1 MEDQQPASGDL
12 TEAGTVDGAGGDT
25 PVVAAASE
33 DAAEDAAGA
42 TTEATAPESATAG
55 EAAGGAD
62 PSEATTPDEAAPVD
76 ATTGAGDDRSPGD
89 AATEASPG
97 VTPKP
102 KARSRNKTAVL
113 AIAAVATFVF
123 SSALAAAAVEPYVVS
138 RAAVV
143 TKMTIANTAAEAINT
158 LWTYTPEDMDALPD
172 RAAKYLSGD
181 FEDQYRKFVDAIAA
195 TNKQAQVSNSTEVVA
210 AAVESVNGDDAT
222 ALVYTNTTSSTPQAA
237 IPTIKYVSYRLQ
249 LKRKGTQWLVTKMTT
264 VTSLD
269 LTPKL

>member
-12 TEAGTVDGAGGDT
+12 TEAEAVDGAGGDN
-25 PVVAAASE
+25 PGAAAGSE
-33 DAAEDAAGA
+33 DTAGA
-42 TTEATAPESATAG
+42 TAAESATAAG
-55 EAAGGAD
+55 SAGGAD
-62 PSEATTPDEAAPVD
+62 PSEATTPDDPAAVD
-76 ATTGAGDDRSPGD
+76 PTSDAGDERSPGD
-89 AATEASPG
+89 AATEATPG

-113 AIAAVATFVF
+113 AIAAVATFVL

-181 FEDQYRKFVDAIAA
+181 FEDQYRKFVDAISA